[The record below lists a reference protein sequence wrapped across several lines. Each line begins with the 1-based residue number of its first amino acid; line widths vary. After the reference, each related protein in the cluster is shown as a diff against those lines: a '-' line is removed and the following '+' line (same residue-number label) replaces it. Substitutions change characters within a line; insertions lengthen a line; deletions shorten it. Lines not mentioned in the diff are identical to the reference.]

1 MNITLLDKIYKVSYD
16 LVSIDMN
23 KVFEIIRTGETIVT
37 DPETGKSM
45 NLRDATEITHRTCE
59 CPERQEIKKRL
70 LPAVTFNGEFSKV
83 DKLHCTSY
91 SGLTA
96 LDIDH
101 ISTQEEYDEIYKK
114 LISIP
119 YTAMIYQTPSG
130 RGLKVIVKHDNTDS
144 SKHENLYKQLMKV
157 YGIPLIDSSCCDLAR
172 RNYICYDPNVWVRGD
187 AQQFHFTYDPTLDTP
202 NVQQVSSFMQ
212 QLNKMVPKT
221 ADTISDK
228 SVMNIL
234 RGGAQKFHKEYL
246 IEGHRRDGAYWF
258 GTQFAKAGVDYEEGA
273 KFVSDLYKS
282 DLITLTNGG
291 TFSEE
296 ECRENYTRGYD
307 AETYSEDFRLNLGGY
322 KNKRR

>member
-1 MNITLLDKIYKVSYD
+1 MNITLLDKIYKVGYD

-23 KVFEIIRTGETIVT
+23 KVVEIIRTGETIVT
-37 DPETGKSM
+37 DPDTRRSM

-83 DKLHCTSY
+83 DKLHCISY

-144 SKHENLYKQLMKV
+144 SKHENL
-157 YGIPLIDSSCCDLAR
+157 
-172 RNYICYDPNVWVRGD
+172 
-187 AQQFHFTYDPTLDTP
+187 
-202 NVQQVSSFMQ
+202 
-212 QLNKMVPKT
+212 
-221 ADTISDK
+221 
-228 SVMNIL
+228 
-234 RGGAQKFHKEYL
+234 
-246 IEGHRRDGAYWF
+246 
-258 GTQFAKAGVDYEEGA
+258 
-273 KFVSDLYKS
+273 
-282 DLITLTNGG
+282 
-291 TFSEE
+291 
-296 ECRENYTRGYD
+296 
-307 AETYSEDFRLNLGGY
+307 
-322 KNKRR
+322 